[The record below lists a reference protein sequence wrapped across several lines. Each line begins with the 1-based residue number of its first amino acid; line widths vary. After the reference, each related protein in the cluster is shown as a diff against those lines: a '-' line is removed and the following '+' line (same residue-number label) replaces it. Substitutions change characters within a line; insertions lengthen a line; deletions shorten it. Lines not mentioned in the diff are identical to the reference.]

1 MQKTTFERRASL
13 RFKHFTRRGYAL
25 FSCLGREVVI
35 GTLSVATLSNAK
47 AEGVSVRKEKAEDT
61 LQRTELKLD
70 EVVVTGSRA
79 PLTQAEAAKIVSVIT
94 RDDIQRAAVESVN
107 DLLKTAI
114 GVDVRQRGGFGV
126 QTDISIC
133 GGTYDQVAILLNGVN
148 ISNPQTGH
156 FSADF
161 PVSLDD
167 IVRIEI
173 IEGASS
179 RVYGASAFN
188 GAINIVTRGGE
199 TSGGSVSAEG
209 GSYGTFGMTA
219 RGSIASGAFAN
230 SLSAGYKQSDGGT
243 ENSYF
248 RKSQAFYQGSYK
260 PRTGSLSRAASNKG
274 GSTGDKSTLLSP
286 SGEPEGGIS
295 WQLGMSTMRYGA
307 NTFYSAAYP
316 DQYESNARI
325 FASVKADAV
334 AALAGGRKI
343 HIVPSVYW
351 NRYYDHFQLI
361 RGKETG
367 ENFHR
372 TDVYGISVNAYT
384 DWSLGRTA
392 FGADVRQEGI
402 LSTNLG
408 RPLEE
413 SEYVTVMG
421 HGDKNYTKRE
431 QRTDVSYFMEHN
443 FLLRDFTA
451 SLGVVAN
458 MNTAYNS
465 SFRFYPGVDLS
476 YRPAKAWKMTVS
488 WNMAFRMPTFTDLF
502 YKSPTL
508 EGNKDL
514 KPEKTQSLR
523 VGVQYRSKGMEARLG
538 GFYDWGKDMIDWVMY
553 SPEDVYRSAN
563 FKLDNRG
570 YEVAI
575 DLLPREVMA
584 RSIVSR
590 LRLGYAYIDQKRRDG
605 VPIFKSNYAMEYL
618 RHKFVAGIDHKIVGN
633 LTASWA
639 FRWQQR
645 MGSYIVYE
653 NNKSTGVSRPYTPFG
668 LLDVKLLWTERRY
681 ELSLTMNN
689 LTSYRYHDL
698 GNIPQPGF
706 WLMAG
711 AKIKIN
717 K

>member
-1 MQKTTFERRASL
+1 MQKTTFEQRGSL
-13 RFKHFTRRGYAL
+13 RFRHFTRKGYAL
-25 FSCLGREVVI
+25 FSCLGREVLI
-35 GTLSVATLSNAK
+35 GTLSVATLSHAR
-47 AEGVSVRKEKAEDT
+47 AEGVSVRTEAADNS
-61 LQRTELKLD
+61 LQRTEQKLD

-94 RDDIQRAAVESVN
+94 RDDIQRAAAESVN
-107 DLLKTAI
+107 DLLKTVT

-126 QTDISIC
+126 QTDISIG

-156 FSADF
+156 LSADF

-179 RVYGASAFN
+179 RVFGASAFN
-188 GAINIVTRGGE
+188 GAINIVTRGKE
-199 TSGGSVSAEG
+199 TTGGSVSAEG

-219 RGSIASGAFAN
+219 RGSVKSGMTSN

-243 ENSYF
+243 DNSYF
-248 RKSQAFYQGSYK
+248 RKSQAFYQGSYD
-260 PRTGSLSRAASNKG
+260 GNLSL
-274 GSTGDKSTLLSP
+274 
-286 SGEPEGGIS
+286 S

-316 DQYESNARI
+316 NQYESNARI
-325 FASVKADAV
+325 FAAVNADATTT
-334 AALAGGRKI
+334 LAGGRTV
-343 HIVPSVYW
+343 HIVPTLYW
-351 NRYYDHFQLI
+351 NRSYDHFQLT
-361 RGKETG
+361 RGMTAG

-372 TDVYGISVNAYT
+372 TDVYGISINAYT
-384 DWSLGRTA
+384 DWRLGRTA

-408 RPLEE
+408 RPLQEN
-413 SEYVTVMG
+413 EYVTVAG

-431 QRTDVSYFMEHN
+431 QRTDVSYFIEHN
-443 FLLRDFTA
+443 ILLNRFTA
-451 SLGVVAN
+451 SIGMVAN

-465 SFRFYPGVDLS
+465 SFRLYPGIDMS
-476 YRPAKAWKMTVS
+476 YRPTKAWKMTAS

-502 YKSPTL
+502 YKSPTQ

-523 VGVQYRSKGMEARLG
+523 IGAQYRSKGIEARLT
-538 GFYDWGKDMIDWVMY
+538 GFYDWGTDMIDWVMY
-553 SPEDVYRSAN
+553 SATDIYHSAN

-570 YEVAI
+570 YEVNVS
-575 DLLPREVMA
+575 LLPQEIWAQNAVT
-584 RSIVSR
+584 R
-590 LRLGYAYIDQKRRDG
+590 LRIGYAYIDQERKDD
-605 VPIFKSNYAMEYL
+605 VEFFKSNYAMEYL
-618 RHKFVAGIDHKIVGN
+618 RHKFVAGIDHRIVGC
-633 LTASWA
+633 LTATWN

-645 MGSYIVYE
+645 MGSYIIYE
-653 NNKSTGVSRPYTPFG
+653 NNKSTGVSKPYAPFG
-668 LLDVKLLWTERRY
+668 LLDVKLMWTKPRY
-681 ELSLTMNN
+681 ELSIAMNN
-689 LTSYRYHDL
+689 VTSYRYYDL
-698 GNIPQPGF
+698 GNVSQPGF

-711 AKIKIN
+711 AKIKIG